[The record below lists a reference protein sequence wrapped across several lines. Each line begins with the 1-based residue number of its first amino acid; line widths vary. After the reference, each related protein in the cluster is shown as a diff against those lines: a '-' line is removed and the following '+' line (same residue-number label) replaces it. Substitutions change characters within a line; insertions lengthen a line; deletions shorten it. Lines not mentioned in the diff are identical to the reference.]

1 MAIVY
6 IHRRKDIQDPF
17 LNVFYVGIGKSEK
30 RSIRK
35 DARSVFW
42 NNIVNKY
49 GYDIEITHENIL
61 WEEACS
67 IEKYLISF
75 YGRHDLNLGNLCN
88 HTDGGEGIINLSE
101 LTRKKMSDS
110 RTGEKNHMYGRTGA
124 KHPGYGKKASDE
136 ARKKI
141 SIAFTGEKH
150 HAYGKK
156 GYFTGKTHTD
166 EVRKKISDSKIG
178 KKMKNPKACASYGF
192 LGKKHSEQ
200 GKINM
205 SIAQKKRY
213 KKKYEDNLFNASQ
226 LNRGDA
232 SICAEKNTSNI

>member
-6 IHRRKDIQDPF
+6 IHRRKDIQDPL

-88 HTDGGEGIINLSE
+88 HTDGGEGAIGALRSIETREKLRIINTGKK
-101 LTRKKMSDS
+101 LTQEHKDKIGIHSKGERNPMYGVYL
-110 RTGEKNHMYGRTGA
+110 TGEKNPMYGRR
-124 KHPGYGKKASDE
+124 GKLAPSARKVAQYNIETNELIAIYDTVKEAGIASDIDP
-136 ARKKI
+136 RRICDYCRNLK
-141 SIAFTGEKH
+141 
-150 HAYGKK
+150 
-156 GYFTGKTHTD
+156 
-166 EVRKKISDSKIG
+166 SKR
-178 KKMKNPKACASYGF
+178 PF
-192 LGKKHSEQ
+192 
-200 GKINM
+200 
-205 SIAQKKRY
+205 KKRLY
-213 KKKYEDNLFNASQ
+213 IWKYLS
-226 LNRGDA
+226 
-232 SICAEKNTSNI
+232 